1 MSIRLIDQTEIKI
14 RFGEVDS
21 MGIVW
26 HGNYAKYIEEGRESF
41 GNHFG
46 ISYLEIYSNKLMAPV
61 VNMNIDYKKQVNYGD
76 TLLVETE
83 YIDSESAKI
92 IFHYRLF
99 RKSDSELV
107 ATAQTTQ
114 VFITL
119 DREMLFYP
127 PTFALEWKARMG
139 LTKSTN

>member
-1 MSIRLIDQTEIKI
+1 MSIRLIDQIEKKI

-26 HGNYAKYIEEGRESF
+26 QGNYVKYLEEGRESF

-46 ISYLEIYSNKLMAPV
+46 ISYLEIYSNKLMAPI

-83 YIDSESAKI
+83 YVDSESAKI
-92 IFHYRLF
+92 IFNYRLF

-127 PTFALEWKARMG
+127 PTFALEWKERMG
-139 LTKSTN
+139 LTRTTH